1 LLVLVVVASVSVSAD
16 DMKIEAEDL
25 DLSPIM
31 AILDAFWMLLRAE
44 DDRKMADDDDDD
56 DGRTNAFTVTRD
68 AAVTDAT
75 MRAM

>member
-1 LLVLVVVASVSVSAD
+1 MML
-16 DMKIEAEDL
+16 
-25 DLSPIM
+25 
-31 AILDAFWMLLRAE
+31 LDAFWMLQRAE
-44 DDRKMADDDDDD
+44 DDRNMADDDDDD

>member
-1 LLVLVVVASVSVSAD
+1 VLVVVAAVSVSAD
-16 DMKIEAEDL
+16 DMKIEVEDL

-31 AILDAFWMLLRAE
+31 MLLDAFWMLQRVE
-44 DDRKMADDDDDD
+44 DDRMADDDDN
-56 DGRTNAFTVTRD
+56 GERTNAFTVTRD

>member
-1 LLVLVVVASVSVSAD
+1 
-16 DMKIEAEDL
+16 MKIEVEDL

-44 DDRKMADDDDDD
+44 DDRMADDDDDD